1 MSEELE
7 QTVSQEVIVTPVKKK
22 RGRPAKAP
30 VVAARQFRCSTCQE
44 SYTEDT
50 VMKIGAG
57 DNGRSAIFCPSCAK
71 SLGFFDQVLEQQIA
85 DLVRNNPTGKLP
97 K

>member
-7 QTVSQEVIVTPVKKK
+7 QPVNQEVIATPAKKK
-22 RGRPAKAP
+22 RGRPAKSVTATP
-30 VVAARQFRCSTCQE
+30 RQFRCSTCQD

-57 DNGRSAIFCPSCAK
+57 DNGRCALFCPSCAK
-71 SLGFFDQVLEQQIA
+71 SLGFLDLVFEQQIA
-85 DLVRNNPTGKLP
+85 DLVKNNPTGKLP